1 MRKAAAQ
8 KSSDNGLHFAWQV
21 HSQQEVWIE
30 KADFKAS
37 LLLPV
42 QFGILTI
49 LGAVLM
55 SNRRPH
61 LNLIVEICVAL
72 GMLVVGVAI
81 VLTTLV
87 VMPRL
92 GGNAADDSDLIHF
105 GHLHNLDEAT
115 IKARLA
121 DLDDD
126 GELSAL
132 SRQLSV
138 LSKLNWR
145 KHQLVRWGIFATSI
159 GAVLCS
165 VPLLI
170 SWLFL

>member
-1 MRKAAAQ
+1 MRKMTNQ

-21 HSQQEVWIE
+21 HAQQQAWIE

-49 LGAVLM
+49 LGAVLL

-61 LNLIVEICVAL
+61 MNVLVQICVVI
-72 GMLVVGVAI
+72 GMHIVGIAI

-87 VMPRL
+87 VMPKL
-92 GGNAADDSDLIHF
+92 GGDAVEPSDLIHF
-105 GHLHNLDEAT
+105 GHLRKLDGAT
-115 IKARLA
+115 IKTRLA
-121 DLDDD
+121 DLVDDD
-126 GELSAL
+126 ELSAL

-138 LSKLNWR
+138 LSKLNWK
-145 KHQLVRWGIFATSI
+145 KHQLVRWGITATSV
-159 GAVLCS
+159 GAVACS
-165 VPLLI
+165 VPLLL
-170 SWLFL
+170 SWLFS